1 MKKKFSPLMIAHLVL
16 MLLVLIFSVF
26 NMIKVF
32 SYLGAGPANAA
43 PTIIYGVCSVFNAAA
58 MCAGIL
64 YLWNEYGK
72 KAAILYKSFLYLNV
86 VVTVLMLVV
95 NILVDGQTAL
105 KIPAIVILGVKAVI
119 LLVMTFKKDLG
130 KKNTWT
136 LFLALLILDV
146 AGVVLMFIG
155 MDANLIIHEI
165 HGAAARLINAGTIA
179 LAIRGKYADKD
190 RRGTK

>member
-1 MKKKFSPLMIAHLVL
+1 MKKKFSPIMAAHLIL

-26 NMIKVF
+26 NVIKVF
-32 SYLGAGPANAA
+32 SYLGAGPANIA
-43 PTIIYGVCSVFNAAA
+43 PIIIYGVCSVFSAAA
-58 MCAGIL
+58 MCTGIL

-86 VVTVLMLVV
+86 AATVLTLVV

-155 MDANLIIHEI
+155 MGANLIIHEI
-165 HGAAARLINAGTIA
+165 HGAAARLISAGTIG